1 MTFVSAKQE
10 RVKSL
15 SLSLAIATT
24 VLGAAASV
32 MSAPAASAGGV
43 ETCPETVVLVA
54 RGSDQNEEQGEYV
67 GPQRYS
73 EQAPESTG
81 FEGRNFAAL
90 FHQVE
95 QRHPG
100 AMDGVYVLALDPEA
114 YPAAMNLPPLAQE
127 GEDLSPLQLVQRT
140 LGILQQHSLGEMAYS
155 VTLGAI
161 DSLRTGARNAPKV
174 VDNYEATT
182 GCDPQWV
189 AAGYSQGALV
199 ATSVEGY
206 LAETG
211 RLHAMLTF
219 GNPLHQVPWAKNRA
233 GLPGNRFVDYCLD
246 GDFVC
251 DFSLDA
257 ANRALATKAERHA
270 SYFLGEPS
278 GQDVQVIDAVAGILT
293 SHD

>member
-1 MTFVSAKQE
+1 MCA
-10 RVKSL
+10 
-15 SLSLAIATT
+15 A
-24 VLGAAASV
+24 LGAAAFLLNV
-32 MSAPAASAGGV
+32 PVASAGGV
-43 ETCPETVVLVA
+43 DTCPETAVLVA

-73 EQAPESTG
+73 VHAPESTG

-100 AMDGVYVLALDPEA
+100 AMDGVYVLALDPES

-127 GEDLSPLQLVQRT
+127 GEDLGPRELVQRT
-140 LGILQQHSLGEMAYS
+140 VEILQEHPIGDLAYS
-155 VTLGAI
+155 VTLGA
-161 DSLRTGARNAPKV
+161 V
-174 VDNYEATT
+174 E
-182 GCDPQWV
+182 
-189 AAGYSQGALV
+189 
-199 ATSVEGY
+199 TSVESH

-211 RLHAMLTF
+211 RLQAVLTF
-219 GNPLHQVPWAKNRA
+219 GNPLHQVPWAQNRT
-233 GLPGNRFVDYCLD
+233 GLPANRYVDYCLD

-251 DFSLDA
+251 DFSLEA

-270 SYFLGEPS
+270 SYFLGEPTE
-278 GQDVQVIDAVAGILT
+278 QDVQVIDAVAGILT

>member
-1 MTFVSAKQE
+1 M
-10 RVKSL
+10 
-15 SLSLAIATT
+15 
-24 VLGAAASV
+24 
-32 MSAPAASAGGV
+32 
-43 ETCPETVVLVA
+43 VLVA

-73 EQAPESTG
+73 AKAPESTG

-90 FHQVE
+90 FHQLE

-100 AMDGVYVLALDPEA
+100 AMDGVYVLALDPDS

-127 GEDLSPLQLVQRT
+127 GEDLGPLQLVQRAF
-140 LGILQQHSLGEMAYS
+140 GVLQQHSLGELAYS
-155 VTLGAI
+155 VTFGAL

-174 VDNYEATT
+174 VDDYEAATD
-182 GCDPQWV
+182 CHPRWV
-189 AAGYSQGALV
+189 AAGYSQGAL
-199 ATSVEGY
+199 
-206 LAETG
+206 
-211 RLHAMLTF
+211 
-219 GNPLHQVPWAKNRA
+219 NRA
-233 GLPGNRFVDYCLD
+233 GLPVTRYVDYCLD

-251 DFSLDA
+251 DFSLEA

-270 SYFLGEPS
+270 SYFLGELS

>member
-1 MTFVSAKQE
+1 MASVSAKQK
-10 RVKSL
+10 RMKSL
-15 SLSLAIATT
+15 SFRVSC
-24 VLGAAASV
+24 VAAALGTAASLL
-32 MSAPAASAGGV
+32 SAPVASASGGG
-43 ETCPETVVLVA
+43 TCPDTVVLVA

-73 EQAPESTG
+73 EHAPESTG

-127 GEDLSPLQLVQRT
+127 GEDLGPLQLVQRAF
-140 LGILQQHSLGEMAYS
+140 GILQQHSLGEMAYS
-155 VTLGAI
+155 VTFGAV

-174 VDNYEATT
+174 VDDYEATT
-182 GCDPQWV
+182 GCHPRWV

-211 RLHAMLTF
+211 RLHAMLTI

-233 GLPGNRFVDYCLD
+233 GLPGNRSVDYCLD

-251 DFSLDA
+251 DFSLGA

-270 SYFLGEPS
+270 SYFLGEPTE
-278 GQDVQVIDAVAGILT
+278 QDVQVIDAVAGILT

>member
-1 MTFVSAKQE
+1 MAFVSAKQE
-10 RVKSL
+10 RMKSL
-15 SLSLAIATT
+15 SFRVSC
-24 VLGAAASV
+24 VAAALGTAASLL
-32 MSAPAASAGGV
+32 SAPVASASGGG
-43 ETCPETVVLVA
+43 TCPDTVVLVA

-73 EQAPESTG
+73 ERAPESTG

-100 AMDGVYVLALDPEA
+100 TMDGVYVLALDPEA
-114 YPAAMNLPPLAQE
+114 YPAVMNLPPLAQE
-127 GEDLSPLQLVQRT
+127 GEDLGPLQLVQRA
-140 LGILQQHSLGEMAYS
+140 LGILQEHSIGEMAYS
-155 VTLGAI
+155 VTLGAA

-182 GCDPQWV
+182 GCHPRWV

-206 LAETG
+206 LADTG
-211 RLHAMLTF
+211 RLHGVLTF

-233 GLPGNRFVDYCLD
+233 GLPAQRYVDYCLD

-270 SYFLGEPS
+270 SYFLAEPT
-278 GQDVQVIDAVAGILT
+278 GQDVQVIDTVAGILT

>member
-1 MTFVSAKQE
+1 M
-10 RVKSL
+10 KSL
-15 SLSLAIATT
+15 SFRVSCVAAA
-24 VLGAAASV
+24 LGAAASLL
-32 MSAPAASAGGV
+32 SAPVASASGGG
-43 ETCPETVVLVA
+43 TCPDTVVLVA
-54 RGSDQNEEQGEYV
+54 RGSDQNEEQGEYI

-73 EQAPESTG
+73 AKAPESTG

-100 AMDGVYVLALDPEA
+100 AMDGVYVLALDSEA

-127 GEDLSPLQLVQRT
+127 GEDLSPLQLVQRA

-161 DSLRTGARNAPKV
+161 DSLRTGARNAPRV

-182 GCDPQWV
+182 GCHPRWI

-199 ATSVEGY
+199 ATSVEGH

-211 RLHAMLTF
+211 RLHGMLTF

-233 GLPGNRFVDYCLD
+233 GLPGNRYVDYCLD

-251 DFSLDA
+251 DFSLES

>member
-1 MTFVSAKQE
+1 M
-10 RVKSL
+10 KSL
-15 SLSLAIATT
+15 SFRVSC
-24 VLGAAASV
+24 VAAAFGTAASLL
-32 MSAPAASAGGV
+32 SAPVASASGV
-43 ETCPETVVLVA
+43 EACPDTVVLVA

-73 EQAPESTG
+73 ERAPESTG

-90 FHQVE
+90 FHKVE

-100 AMDGVYVLALDPEA
+100 TMEGVYVLALDSEA

-127 GEDLSPLQLVQRT
+127 GEDLSPLQLMQRAF
-140 LGILQQHSLGEMAYS
+140 GILQQHSLGEMAYS
-155 VTLGAI
+155 VTFGAI

-174 VDNYEATT
+174 VDNYETTT
-182 GCDPQWV
+182 GCHPRWV

-233 GLPGNRFVDYCLD
+233 GLPGNRSVDYCLD

-251 DFSLDA
+251 DFSLGA

-270 SYFLGEPS
+270 SYFLGES
-278 GQDVQVIDAVAGILT
+278 SEQDVQVIDAVAGILP

>member
-1 MTFVSAKQE
+1 M
-10 RVKSL
+10 KSL
-15 SLSLAIATT
+15 SFRVSCVAAA
-24 VLGAAASV
+24 LGAAASLF
-32 MSAPAASAGGV
+32 STPTASAGGE
-43 ETCPETVVLVA
+43 ETCPDTVVLVA
-54 RGSDQNEEQGEYV
+54 RGSDQNEEQGEYI

-73 EQAPESTG
+73 AKAPESTG

-100 AMDGVYVLALDPEA
+100 AMDGVYVLALDSEA

-127 GEDLSPLQLVQRT
+127 GEDLSPLQLVQRA

-161 DSLRTGARNAPKV
+161 DSLRTGARNAPRV

-182 GCDPQWV
+182 GCHPGWV

-199 ATSVEGY
+199 ATRVEGY
-206 LAETG
+206 LADTG
-211 RLHAMLTF
+211 RLHGVITF
-219 GNPLHQVPWAKNRA
+219 GNPVHQVPWAKNRA
-233 GLPGNRFVDYCLD
+233 GLPGNRYVDYCLD

-251 DFSLDA
+251 DFSLES

>member
-1 MTFVSAKQE
+1 MCA
-10 RVKSL
+10 
-15 SLSLAIATT
+15 A
-24 VLGAAASV
+24 LGAAAFLLNV
-32 MSAPAASAGGV
+32 PAASAGGID
-43 ETCPETVVLVA
+43 TCPDTAVLVA

-73 EQAPESTG
+73 ARAPESTG

-127 GEDLSPLQLVQRT
+127 GEVLSPRDVVRRIME
-140 LGILQQHSLGEMAYS
+140 ILQQHPIGDLAYS
-155 VTLGAI
+155 VTLGAV
-161 DSLRTGARNAPKV
+161 DSLRTGVRNAPKV
-174 VDNYEATT
+174 VEDYESTT
-182 GCDPQWV
+182 GCRPRWV

-199 ATSVEGY
+199 ATSAQSY

-211 RLHAMLTF
+211 RLHAVLTF
-219 GNPLHQVPWAKNRA
+219 GNPLHQVSWAKNRA
-233 GLPGNRFVDYCLD
+233 GLPEHRAVDYCLD

-251 DFSLDA
+251 DFSLEA
-257 ANRALATKAERHA
+257 ANRALATKAKRHA
-270 SYFLGEPS
+270 SYFLGEPTE
-278 GQDVQVIDAVAGILT
+278 QDVQVIDAVAGILT

>member
-1 MTFVSAKQE
+1 MCA
-10 RVKSL
+10 
-15 SLSLAIATT
+15 A
-24 VLGAAASV
+24 LGAAAFLLNFPV
-32 MSAPAASAGGV
+32 ASASGV
-43 ETCPETVVLVA
+43 DTCPETTVLVA

-73 EQAPESTG
+73 ARAPESTG

-127 GEDLSPLQLVQRT
+127 GEELSPRDVVRRIME
-140 LGILQQHSLGEMAYS
+140 ILQQSPIGDLAYS
-155 VTLGAI
+155 VTLGVV
-161 DSLRTGARNAPKV
+161 DSLRTGVRNAPKV
-174 VDNYEATT
+174 VEDYEATT
-182 GCDPQWV
+182 GCRPRWV

-199 ATSVEGY
+199 TTSVESY
-206 LAETG
+206 LADTG
-211 RLHAMLTF
+211 RLHAVLTF
-219 GNPLHQVPWAKNRA
+219 GNPLHQVPWAQNRA
-233 GLPGNRFVDYCLD
+233 GLPEHRVVDYCLD

-251 DFSLDA
+251 DFSVEA
-257 ANRALATKAERHA
+257 ANRALATKAKRHA
-270 SYFLGEPS
+270 SYFLGEPTE
-278 GQDVQVIDAVAGILT
+278 QDVQVIDAVAGILT

>member
-1 MTFVSAKQE
+1 MK
-10 RVKSL
+10 L
-15 SLSLAIATT
+15 SSPALTCS
-24 VLGAAASV
+24 AAALV
-32 MSAPAASAGGV
+32 TAASFLNTPTAAAVGDV
-43 ETCPETVVLVA
+43 ETCPSTVVLVA

-73 EQAPESTG
+73 AKAPESTG

-90 FHQVE
+90 FHQLE

-100 AMDGVYVLALDPEA
+100 AMDGVYVLALDPDS

-127 GEDLSPLQLVQRT
+127 GEDLGPLQLVQRAF
-140 LGILQQHSLGEMAYS
+140 GVLQQHSLGELAYS
-155 VTLGAI
+155 VTFGAL
-161 DSLRTGARNAPKV
+161 DSLRTGARNAPKA
-174 VDNYEATT
+174 VDDYEAATD
-182 GCDPQWV
+182 CHPRWV

-206 LAETG
+206 LADTG
-211 RLHAMLTF
+211 RLHAVLTF
-219 GNPLHQVPWAKNRA
+219 GNPLHQVPWAQNRA
-233 GLPGNRFVDYCLD
+233 GLPVTRYVDYCLD

-251 DFSLDA
+251 DFSLEA

-270 SYFLGEPS
+270 SYFLGELS

>member
-1 MTFVSAKQE
+1 MCA
-10 RVKSL
+10 
-15 SLSLAIATT
+15 A
-24 VLGAAASV
+24 LGAAAFLLNV
-32 MSAPAASAGGV
+32 PVASAGGV
-43 ETCPETVVLVA
+43 DACPETAVLVA
-54 RGSDQNEEQGEYV
+54 RGSDQNEEHGEYV

-73 EQAPESTG
+73 AQAPESTG

-127 GEDLSPLQLVQRT
+127 GEELSPRDVVRRIME
-140 LGILQQHSLGEMAYS
+140 ILQQYPIGDLVYS
-155 VTLGAI
+155 VTLGAV
-161 DSLRTGARNAPKV
+161 DSLRTGVRNAPKV

-182 GCDPQWV
+182 GCRPRWV

-199 ATSVEGY
+199 ATSVESH

-211 RLHAMLTF
+211 RLQAVLTF
-219 GNPLHQVPWAKNRA
+219 GNPLHQVPWAQNRT
-233 GLPGNRFVDYCLD
+233 GLPAHRYVDYCLD

-251 DFSLDA
+251 DFSLEA

-270 SYFLGEPS
+270 SYFLGEPIE
-278 GQDVQVIDAVAGILT
+278 QDVQVIDAVAGILT

>member
-1 MTFVSAKQE
+1 M
-10 RVKSL
+10 
-15 SLSLAIATT
+15 
-24 VLGAAASV
+24 LGAAASV
-32 MSAPAASAGGV
+32 LSAPVASAGGGV
-43 ETCPETVVLVA
+43 ETCPDTVVLVA

-100 AMDGVYVLALDPEA
+100 AMDDVYVLALDPEA

-127 GEDLSPLQLVQRT
+127 GEDLSPLQLVQRA

-155 VTLGAI
+155 VTFGAV

-182 GCDPQWV
+182 GCHPRWV

-199 ATSVEGY
+199 ATSVEEH

-211 RLHAMLTF
+211 RLQAVLTI

-233 GLPGNRFVDYCLD
+233 GLPGNRYVDYCLD

-278 GQDVQVIDAVAGILT
+278 GQDVQVIDSVAGILT

>member
-1 MTFVSAKQE
+1 MCA
-10 RVKSL
+10 
-15 SLSLAIATT
+15 A
-24 VLGAAASV
+24 LGAAAFLLNV
-32 MSAPAASAGGV
+32 PVASAGGV
-43 ETCPETVVLVA
+43 DTCPETAVLVA

-73 EQAPESTG
+73 VHAPESTG

-100 AMDGVYVLALDPEA
+100 AMDGVYVLALDPES

-127 GEDLSPLQLVQRT
+127 GEDLGPRELVQRT
-140 LGILQQHSLGEMAYS
+140 VEILQEHPIGDLAYS
-155 VTLGAI
+155 VTLGAV
-161 DSLRTGARNAPKV
+161 DSLRTGVRNAPKV
-174 VDNYEATT
+174 VEDYEATT
-182 GCDPQWV
+182 GCRPRWV

-199 ATSVEGY
+199 ATSVESH

-211 RLHAMLTF
+211 RLQAVLTF
-219 GNPLHQVPWAKNRA
+219 GNPLHQVPWAQNRT
-233 GLPGNRFVDYCLD
+233 GLPANRYVDYCLD

-251 DFSLDA
+251 DFSLEA

-270 SYFLGEPS
+270 SYFLGEPTE
-278 GQDVQVIDAVAGILT
+278 QDVQVIDAVAGILT

>member
-1 MTFVSAKQE
+1 M
-10 RVKSL
+10 KSL
-15 SLSLAIATT
+15 SFRVSC
-24 VLGAAASV
+24 VAAAFGTAASLL
-32 MSAPAASAGGV
+32 SAPVASASGV
-43 ETCPETVVLVA
+43 EACPDTVVLVA

-73 EQAPESTG
+73 ERAPESTG

-90 FHQVE
+90 FHKVE

-100 AMDGVYVLALDPEA
+100 AMEGVYVLALDSEA

-127 GEDLSPLQLVQRT
+127 GEDLSPLQLMQRAF
-140 LGILQQHSLGEMAYS
+140 GILQQHSLGEMAYS
-155 VTLGAI
+155 VTFGAI

-174 VDNYEATT
+174 VDNYETTT
-182 GCDPQWV
+182 GCHPRWV

-233 GLPGNRFVDYCLD
+233 GLPGNRSVDYCLD

-251 DFSLDA
+251 DFSLGA

-270 SYFLGEPS
+270 SYFLGES
-278 GQDVQVIDAVAGILT
+278 SEQDVQVIDAVAGILT